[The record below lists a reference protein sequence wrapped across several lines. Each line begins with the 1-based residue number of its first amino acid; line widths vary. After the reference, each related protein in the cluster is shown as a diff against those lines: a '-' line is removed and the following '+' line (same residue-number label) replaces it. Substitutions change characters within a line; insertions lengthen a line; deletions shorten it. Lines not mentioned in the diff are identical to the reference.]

1 MKGLV
6 RPASDE
12 AGLAF
17 SGITTLRA
25 MLIFAPLVMGGN
37 RPLPLLILELAATL
51 LLSLLLFRPG
61 FSQHLSRP
69 LLILLG
75 ALVALPLVQLLP
87 LPEFVWNWIPGRN
100 FYGAASIA
108 AGGTPGYRTLSL
120 IPYLTESALLAILVP
135 VAVFLATVSTSE
147 AQVKQLINLFIGL
160 AVIQAIIGLAQFG
173 TGSMTVLPGLEGEA
187 ISAAHG
193 TYPNSDHLAGLL
205 EMALPV
211 ALGLLIANIQIGG
224 SSSARSTRKAS
235 IHQRISRLFVSGIRF
250 NRVAIY
256 GAAGLAILLGL
267 TFSHSRTGV
276 ALAMVGI
283 LVSALV
289 FGSRVGGQRS
299 SRLVVAFTVI
309 AVALA
314 LEIGLTS
321 VLSRFTGK
329 GMTDDMRW
337 SIYAAT
343 IQGIREFFP
352 FGSGFG
358 TYPTVFRRF
367 QPGNIP
373 DFVNHAHN
381 DYLEW
386 LFEGGLAAAVLMIGF
401 LALYLLRWRKIWPRE
416 KYCPPYGFMRL
427 SAGIGLLLMG
437 LHGMID
443 FNLHIPANAVYFAFL
458 AGVFF
463 HQTTPTKSED
473 SVRAQEIRPD
483 PVPESA
489 PVKIPEPPAPATDI
503 RNPFAD

>member
-1 MKGLV
+1 M
-6 RPASDE
+6 
-12 AGLAF
+12 
-17 SGITTLRA
+17 
-25 MLIFAPLVMGGN
+25 
-37 RPLPLLILELAATL
+37 
-51 LLSLLLFRPG
+51 
-61 FSQHLSRP
+61 
-69 LLILLG
+69 
-75 ALVALPLVQLLP
+75 
-87 LPEFVWNWIPGRN
+87 
-100 FYGAASIA
+100 
-108 AGGTPGYRTLSL
+108 
-120 IPYLTESALLAILVP
+120 
-135 VAVFLATVSTSE
+135 
-147 AQVKQLINLFIGL
+147 
-160 AVIQAIIGLAQFG
+160 
-173 TGSMTVLPGLEGEA
+173 
-187 ISAAHG
+187 
-193 TYPNSDHLAGLL
+193 
-205 EMALPV
+205 
-211 ALGLLIANIQIGG
+211 
-224 SSSARSTRKAS
+224 
-235 IHQRISRLFVSGIRF
+235 
-250 NRVAIY
+250 Y
-256 GAAGLAILLGL
+256 GAAGLAILMGL

-276 ALAMVGI
+276 ALAMLGI
-283 LVSALV
+283 LVSSLV
-289 FGSRVGGQRS
+289 FGRRVGGQRS

-309 AVALA
+309 ALALA

-358 TYPTVFRRF
+358 TYPAVFRRF

-401 LALYLLRWRKIWPRE
+401 LALYVLRWRKIWPRE
-416 KYCPPYGFMRL
+416 DYCPPYGFMRL

-443 FNLHIPANAVYFAFL
+443 FNLHIPANAVFFAFL

-463 HQTTPTKSED
+463 HQTTPAKPED
-473 SVRAQEIRPD
+473 SVRAQKIHPD

-489 PVKIPEPPAPATDI
+489 PVKMPEPPAPATDI